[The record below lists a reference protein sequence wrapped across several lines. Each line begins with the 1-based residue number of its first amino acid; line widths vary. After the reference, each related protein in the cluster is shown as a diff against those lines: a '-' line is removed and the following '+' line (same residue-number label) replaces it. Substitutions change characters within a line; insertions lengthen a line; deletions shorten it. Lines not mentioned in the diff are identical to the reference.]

1 MSPTHLVSKIRH
13 QHRCNHLFSYK
24 EAFFSRKIP
33 ASERRRARIKELE
46 NTLLEHPLML
56 LPGLEEGLE
65 PELYDEVIDILDP
78 DLLDTIAGADLD
90 SIERNGI
97 IWKLFCH

>member
-1 MSPTHLVSKIRH
+1 MAHFLSLNDPKIKFI
-13 QHRCNHLFSYK
+13 LFSYN

-33 ASERRRARIKELE
+33 ASERRRKRIKELE
-46 NTLLEHPLML
+46 DTLLEHPLML

-78 DLLDTIAGADLD
+78 DLLDTIAEVDLD
-90 SIERNGI
+90 SVERNGI
-97 IWKLFCH
+97 IGNRCL

>member
-1 MSPTHLVSKIRH
+1 
-13 QHRCNHLFSYK
+13 
-24 EAFFSRKIP
+24 
-33 ASERRRARIKELE
+33 
-46 NTLLEHPLML
+46 ML

-97 IWKLFCH
+97 IWKQDITDKQISPQISPQISLRIRPWE

>member
-1 MSPTHLVSKIRH
+1 MSHSFYL
-13 QHRCNHLFSYK
+13 NDLFSYK

-78 DLLDTIAGADLD
+78 DLLDTIAGVDLD
-90 SIERNGI
+90 SVERNGTNR
-97 IWKLFCH
+97 KGFTN

>member
-1 MSPTHLVSKIRH
+1 
-13 QHRCNHLFSYK
+13 
-24 EAFFSRKIP
+24 
-33 ASERRRARIKELE
+33 
-46 NTLLEHPLML
+46 ML

>member
-1 MSPTHLVSKIRH
+1 M
-13 QHRCNHLFSYK
+13 
-24 EAFFSRKIP
+24 
-33 ASERRRARIKELE
+33 E

-78 DLLDTIAGADLD
+78 DLLDTIAEVDLD
-90 SIERNGI
+90 SVERNRITVFQQLALSTTGR
-97 IWKLFCH
+97 